1 MLSGKTK
8 SGFSFEIS
16 DESLDNME
24 LIETL
29 AGVDKNPL
37 LLPRLVSQLLGE
49 DQKQELYD
57 HLRTDSGVVPVTK
70 VSEEIMEIFQS
81 DQQAKNS

>member
-8 SGFSFEIS
+8 SGFEFSIS

-49 DQKQELYD
+49 DQKQELYN
-57 HLRTDSGVVPVTK
+57 HLRTDGGVVPVSK
-70 VSEEIMEIFQS
+70 VSDEIMEIFQS
-81 DQQAKNS
+81 GKDTKNS

>member
-1 MLSGKTK
+1 MLKGKTK
-8 SGFSFEIS
+8 SGFEFSIS

-29 AGVDKNPL
+29 AGVDANPL

-49 DQKQELYD
+49 DQKQELYN
-57 HLRTDSGVVPVTK
+57 HLRTDSGVVPVSK
-70 VSEEIMEIFQS
+70 VSDEIMEIFQS
-81 DQQAKNS
+81 GKDTKNS

>member
-1 MLSGKTK
+1 MLEGKTK
-8 SGFSFEIS
+8 SGFEFSIP
-16 DESLDNME
+16 DEALDNME

-37 LLPRLVSQLLGE
+37 LLPRLVTQLLGE

-70 VSEEIMEIFQS
+70 VSDEIMEIFQS
-81 DQQAKNS
+81 DQQVKNS

>member
-8 SGFSFEIS
+8 SGFEFSIS

-29 AGVDKNPL
+29 AGVDTNPL

-49 DQKQELYD
+49 DQKQELYN
-57 HLRTDSGVVPVTK
+57 HLRTDSGVVPVSK
-70 VSEEIMEIFQS
+70 VSDEIMEIFQS
-81 DQQAKNS
+81 GKDTKNS

>member
-1 MLSGKTK
+1 MLKGKTK
-8 SGFSFEIS
+8 SGFEFSIP
-16 DESLDNME
+16 DEALDNME

-37 LLPRLVSQLLGE
+37 LLPRLVTQLLGE

-70 VSEEIMEIFQS
+70 VSDEIMEIFQS
-81 DQQAKNS
+81 DQQVKNS

>member
-8 SGFSFEIS
+8 SGFEFSIS

-29 AGVDKNPL
+29 AGVDSNPL

-49 DQKQELYD
+49 DQKQELYN
-57 HLRTDSGVVPVTK
+57 HLRTNSGVVPVSK
-70 VSEEIMEIFQS
+70 VSDEIMEIFQS
-81 DQQAKNS
+81 GKDTKNS

>member
-8 SGFSFEIS
+8 SGFEFSIS

-24 LIETL
+24 LVETL
-29 AGVDKNPL
+29 AGVDANPL

-49 DQKQELYD
+49 KQKLKLYD
-57 HLRTDSGVVPVTK
+57 HLRTDGGVVPVSK
-70 VSEEIMEIFQS
+70 VSDEIMEIFQS
-81 DQQAKNS
+81 GKDTKNS

>member
-29 AGVDKNPL
+29 AGVDANPL

-49 DQKQELYD
+49 DQKQELYN
-57 HLRTDSGVVPVTK
+57 HLRTDSGVVPVSK
-70 VSEEIMEIFQS
+70 VSDEIMEIFQS
-81 DQQAKNS
+81 GKDTKNS